1 MEYPMRKCLHILI
14 LLFFFLFPVLPNLSI
29 SATRGIQVID
39 KQGQSLYLYKDY
51 HAMVVGVSRY
61 EKWPDLPN
69 AVKDAK
75 EVAAGLKKSG
85 FTVKLALDPTS
96 RELRKILSD
105 LVYEM
110 GRENKRALLFYF
122 AGHGETLELAD
133 GTALGYI
140 VPSDCPLKSKDPV
153 GFDSKAISMKDIEV
167 LALKIKSRHLIMLF
181 DSCFSGSLFNMVRA
195 APVNISEKSALPV
208 RQFITAGA
216 AGEQVPDRSVFKVVF
231 LQAITGDADLNTDG
245 YVTGSELGMH
255 IQQKVVNYSRG
266 AQHPQYGKI
275 NNPKLDRGDFI
286 FIPPKV
292 PEAKITGQSA
302 AQKTDDRIASIPQR
316 VKIMHD
322 VLKRGHGEFVIDDF
336 EDRDLWSIHFNEK
349 WKYRVKGPA
358 KLKLLADPSQ
368 GANGTACSMKIEY
381 TLGFKSAA
389 TVRLGGTP
397 PYEEVVIEDHKKIAY
412 DLSRFNKITFYLKGE
427 KAQSFFSTPNR
438 IYTNLICYCENARSR
453 YGKLAQYYNSAKIVP
468 DQTWKKIDIPFDDF
482 VPTTWTHNNVSNYP
496 PKPDLGH
503 VIQILFMFSSFEG
516 DGGQPDSN
524 TVWIDEITLH

>member
-39 KQGQSLYLYKDY
+39 RQGQSLYLYKDY

-231 LQAITGDADLNTDG
+231 LQAITGDADLNKDG

-302 AQKTDDRIASIPQR
+302 AQETDDRIASIPQR

-468 DQTWKKIDIPFDDF
+468 YQTWKKIDIPFDDF
-482 VPTTWTHNNVSNYP
+482 VPTTWTHSNVSNYP